1 MSSEFRASKISTCL
15 TSVRLA
21 FGHCRGTQE
30 SFLLN
35 YQEQLRLLELITGKE
50 WPNYLKIQSLD
61 NTLVG
66 VANLANVLTMDKA
79 ARKAAGVKE
88 ELQFDEAIQ
97 LLQNAAQTH
106 DDDVLATQ
114 DLPTFIN

>member
-1 MSSEFRASKISTCL
+1 MSSEFRASKISTYL

-21 FGHCRGTQE
+21 HSHFRGTQE
-30 SFLLN
+30 GFLLN

-50 WPNYLKIQSLD
+50 WLNYLKIQSLD

-79 ARKAAGVKE
+79 AKQGSWCQRGT
-88 ELQFDEAIQ
+88 AIR
-97 LLQNAAQTH
+97 
-106 DDDVLATQ
+106 
-114 DLPTFIN
+114 